1 MNTRCIKAITI
12 LATLTAAGAA
22 TASPINVAY
31 TGMGSGSNT
40 RITFGSTTL
49 TAFTGQLKHNLTEGA
64 GNASLFNGAQTA
76 YCIDLAQRVTSN
88 VSAFEVVSP
97 SVVTNLVSPTLG
109 PARAQA
115 YTDLYSVFGSQAI
128 AANASNDFGT
138 AFQMLA
144 WEIMYDYNP
153 SLGTSSLDLS
163 AGTVRFT
170 NANGGALG
178 SGILTQYT
186 MLLTSIGTNA
196 AAIPGLVALQSA
208 RQQDQL
214 VYQNNVIPAPGA
226 AALLGLSGLVLSRRR
241 RSSH

>member
-1 MNTRCIKAITI
+1 MNTRCIKAIAI

-49 TAFTGQLKHNLTEGA
+49 TTFTGQLKHNLTGGA

-88 VSAFEVVSP
+88 VSTFEVVSP

-163 AGTVRFT
+163 AG
-170 NANGGALG
+170 NSGPGGTAVG
-178 SGILTQYT
+178 PAARPVGVSEQCDSGPWRCGA
-186 MLLTSIGTNA
+186 SGPFGTC
-196 AAIPGLVALQSA
+196 PQPPSALQPLMHG
-208 RQQDQL
+208 R
-214 VYQNNVIPAPGA
+214 
-226 AALLGLSGLVLSRRR
+226 SGL
-241 RSSH
+241 